1 MITFFIFISNI
12 KEKEKRMKTQLLCT
26 FTTKEELQNTLQQIR
41 ETYHIVYNYIYI
53 LQNKS
58 NLEELFVTYNIDT
71 AFQPKSP
78 LENTILIHRKK
89 ESNSLYTINALNEL
103 VKEEN
108 GGVLDNSFVINWQKF
123 KNSIILT
130 NAEWT
135 KKIQT
140 RVFEVIDFGDGKEV
154 ITEKHK

>member
-1 MITFFIFISNI
+1 
-12 KEKEKRMKTQLLCT
+12 MKTQLLCT

-41 ETYHIVYNYIYI
+41 EIYHIVYNYIYI

-58 NLEELFVTYNIDT
+58 SLDELFITYNIDT
-71 AFQPKSP
+71 AFQPAIP

-89 ESNSLYTINALNEL
+89 ESNTLYTINALNEL

-108 GGVLDNSFVINWQKF
+108 GGVLNSNFVIDWPKF

-130 NAEWT
+130 NAIGT

-140 RVFEVIDFGDGKEV
+140 RVFEVISFGEEKEEV
-154 ITEKHK
+154 TTTN

>member
-1 MITFFIFISNI
+1 
-12 KEKEKRMKTQLLCT
+12 LD
-26 FTTKEELQNTLQQIR
+26 
-41 ETYHIVYNYIYI
+41 
-53 LQNKS
+53 
-58 NLEELFVTYNIDT
+58 ELFITYNIDT
-71 AFQPKSP
+71 AFQPDTP

-108 GGVLDNSFVINWQKF
+108 NGVLDTSFVINWQKF

-130 NAEWT
+130 NAEGT

-140 RVFEVIDFGDGKEV
+140 RVFEVMSFGEAETNNNKNSEG
-154 ITEKHK
+154 

>member
-1 MITFFIFISNI
+1 
-12 KEKEKRMKTQLLCT
+12 MKTQLLCT

-41 ETYHIVYNYIYI
+41 EIYHIVYNYIYI

-58 NLEELFVTYNIDT
+58 SLDELFITYNIDT
-71 AFQPKSP
+71 AFQPSTP

-89 ESNSLYTINALNEL
+89 ESNTLYTINALHEL

-108 GGVLDNSFVINWQKF
+108 GGVLNSNFVIDWPKF

-130 NAEWT
+130 NATGT

-140 RVFEVIDFGDGKEV
+140 RVFEVISFGEEKEEV
-154 ITEKHK
+154 TTTN

>member
-1 MITFFIFISNI
+1 
-12 KEKEKRMKTQLLCT
+12 MKTQLLCT
-26 FTTKEELQNTLQQIR
+26 FTTKEELQTTLQQIR

-71 AFQPKSP
+71 AFQPDSP

-89 ESNSLYTINALNEL
+89 ESNTLYTINALNEL

-108 GGVLDNSFVINWQKF
+108 GWVLDTKFVLDWKKF

-130 NAEWT
+130 NVEGT

-140 RVFEVIDFGDGKEV
+140 RIFEVISFGESEQ
-154 ITEKHK
+154 TEN

>member
-1 MITFFIFISNI
+1 
-12 KEKEKRMKTQLLCT
+12 MKTQLLCT

-41 ETYHIVYNYIYI
+41 EIYHIVYNYMYI

-58 NLEELFVTYNIDT
+58 SLDELFITYNIDT
-71 AFQPKSP
+71 AFQPSTP

-89 ESNSLYTINALNEL
+89 ESNTLYTINALNEL

-108 GGVLDNSFVINWQKF
+108 GGVLNSNFVIDWPKF

-130 NAEWT
+130 NATGT

-140 RVFEVIDFGDGKEV
+140 RVFEVISFGDENKSE
-154 ITEKHK
+154 